1 MASYNRV
8 MLMGNLTRDP
18 EVRYTPKGTA
28 VCTLGVA
35 VNEYYTTQSGEKKEE
50 TVFVDVDVWGR
61 QAETAGQYLTK
72 GRPVFVEGRLRLD
85 QWDDKETGQ
94 KRSKLKVV
102 GMNIQFLGA
111 PRGAEF
117 KDQPPGQEPAPRAA
131 AARPARPAPA
141 PADEPEPPA
150 AAGEDNIPF

>member
-28 VCTLGVA
+28 VCTLGLA
-35 VNEYYTTQSGEKKEE
+35 INERYTAQTGETREE
-50 TVFVDVDVWGR
+50 TVYVDIDVWGR
-61 QAETAGQYLTK
+61 QAETSGQYLSK

-94 KRSKLKVV
+94 KRSRLKVV
-102 GMNIQFLGA
+102 GQRIQFLGG
-111 PRGAEF
+111 PRQGAEF
-117 KDQPPGQEPAPRAA
+117 QEDAPSDRMPQGGAA
-131 AARPARPAPA
+131 AAGGSSAPDESSM
-141 PADEPEPPA
+141 PADD
-150 AAGEDNIPF
+150 DNIPF